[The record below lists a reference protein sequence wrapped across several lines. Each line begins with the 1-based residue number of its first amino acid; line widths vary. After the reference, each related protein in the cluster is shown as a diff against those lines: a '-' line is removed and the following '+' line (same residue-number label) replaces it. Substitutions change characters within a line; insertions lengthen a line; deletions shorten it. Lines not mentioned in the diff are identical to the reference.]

1 MMNEVVHTDE
11 DVRRQELRLEQ
22 INAKINRCRKELKNK
37 SKLLKQQHNMLKLS
51 PINSQIDNNDN

>member
-22 INAKINRCRKELKNK
+22 INAKINRCRLIPK
-37 SKLLKQQHNMLKLS
+37 
-51 PINSQIDNNDN
+51 